1 MTPRT
6 IDLERYIGVVQ
17 RLNTVKTN
25 GKVAQV
31 IGVVV
36 ESIGPQASIG
46 ELCYIVTSRTKP
58 PVPAEVV
65 GFRDNRVLLMPLA
78 DVEQIANG
86 NEVIGTGTSRSVA
99 VGMDLLGRV
108 LDGLGQP
115 IDNKGPIVTDV
126 QYPVFHS
133 PPHPLQRKQITSPL
147 CFGVKAIDGILTCG
161 KGQRIGIF
169 AGSGV
174 GKSTL
179 LGMIA
184 RSSSAD
190 VNVIALIGER
200 GREVREFIEK
210 RLGPQGMAR
219 SVVVVATSDQP
230 AIQRLQGAMVATT
243 IAEFFRDQGLDVM
256 LMMDS
261 VTRFAWAQ
269 REIGLA
275 IGEPPTTRGYTP
287 SVFALMPKLLERSGA
302 GEQGTITGLYT
313 VLVEGDDMNEPVAD
327 TVRGI
332 LDGHIV
338 LSRQL
343 ADRGHYPAIDVL
355 PSVSRLMPDIT
366 TSEHRRAATRVRE
379 ILSTYRQSE
388 DLISIGAYARG
399 SNPKIDDA
407 ITNIDGVNAFLTQPA
422 SMASSWDDT
431 MQALMRFAPGKEL
444 QEVSA

>member
-1 MTPRT
+1 MVKRT
-6 IDLERYIGVVQ
+6 LEADRYIGVIR
-17 RLNTVKTN
+17 RLDTIKTS
-25 GKVAQV
+25 GKVVQV
-31 IGVVV
+31 VGVVV
-36 ESIGPQASIG
+36 ESLGPQVSIG
-46 ELCYIVTSRTKP
+46 ELCHIITGRTKP

-65 GFRDNRVLLMPLA
+65 GFRGNRALLMPLG
-78 DVEQIANG
+78 DVEDIANG
-86 NEVIGTGTSRSVA
+86 NEVLGTGSSRRVPVS
-99 VGMDLLGRV
+99 MDLLGRV
-108 LDGLGQP
+108 LDGLGRP
-115 IDNKGPIVTDV
+115 LDGKGPIFPETD
-126 QYPVFHS
+126 YPIYQA
-133 PPHPLQRKQITSPL
+133 PPHPLRRQPITKPL
-147 CFGVKAIDGILTCG
+147 YFGVKAIDGMLTCG

-190 VNVIALIGER
+190 VNVISLIGER

-210 RLGPQGMAR
+210 RLGEEGMAR

-230 AIQRLQGAMVATT
+230 AIQRLQGALVATS

-256 LMMDS
+256 FTMDS

-287 SVFALMPKLLERSGA
+287 SVFALLPKLLERSGT
-302 GEQGTITGLYT
+302 GDRGTITGLYT

-338 LSRQL
+338 LSRDL
-343 ADRGHYPAIDVL
+343 AAKGHYPAIDVL
-355 PSVSRLMPDIT
+355 PSVSRLMSDIT
-366 TSEHRRAATRVRE
+366 TPEHRNAASRIRE
-379 ILSTYRQSE
+379 TLATYRHSE
-388 DLISIGAYARG
+388 DLISIGAYAQG

-407 ITNIDGVNAFLTQPA
+407 IANIDRVNAFLTQHPEQ
-422 SMASSWDDT
+422 SSPWEDT
-431 MQALMRFAPGKEL
+431 QREL
-444 QEVSA
+444 LQFNSSSQG